1 MPPLRAVKV
10 ALACLLTA
18 LLTASGT
25 EAAGGAV
32 QGATAP
38 TLASVGQQNRH
49 PTATFAPLPG
59 VDGALIY
66 VATKPDRASDGS
78 FLDENIKTSDSLTD
92 DEIARGSWLYESQLD
107 PGLYYVM
114 ARTFDFDCYQ
124 NPNCIEGFS
133 NMLTLTIPKPAQRYG
148 AKVELLRYIRIAYLT
163 FTVRPLG
170 EKLPYKVCWTLTRGT
185 RCVHATVDGYS
196 WNDSASDMRRISM
209 RKMRKVTTFS
219 WYVNGQRVAVK
230 RLRIRR

>member
-1 MPPLRAVKV
+1 MKTLLAGIV
-10 ALACLLTA
+10 ALVAV
-18 LLTASGT
+18 G
-25 EAAGGAV
+25 AA

-38 TLASVGQQNRH
+38 TLASVGQQDRH
-49 PTATFAPLPG
+49 PTATFGPLPG
-59 VDGALIY
+59 VDGAFMYI
-66 VATKPDRASDGS
+66 ATKPDRASDGS
-78 FLDENIKTSDSLTD
+78 FLEENVKAFDSLTD

-133 NMLTLTIPKPAQRYG
+133 NMLALTITQPDQRYG
-148 AKVELLRYIRIAYLT
+148 AKVQLVRYIGVAYLT
-163 FTVRPLG
+163 FTVTPLG
-170 EKLPYKVCWTLTRGT
+170 EKLPYRVCWTLTRGS
-185 RCVHATVDGYS
+185 RCVRATVDGYS
-196 WNDSASDMRRISM
+196 WNDSASDLLRISM